1 MARKFGLAESF
12 SSLVCTSCQLHFAN
26 VEFFFFR
33 AFPTSWVGLYFRGSR
48 LRYARRPPPKTAP
61 QRRPKGSL
69 SLTRFSPNH
78 LLYSPKNIFHFDFL
92 FVKWVPFFFIIFN
105 KSLTPTSYFKKS
117 SIFDSFIQSC
127 PSPTLPRCCFSE

>member
-1 MARKFGLAESF
+1 MARKFGLAES
-12 SSLVCTSCQLHFAN
+12 CTSFVSSSRNFISRTLSSSFLG
-26 VEFFFFR
+26 R
-33 AFPTSWVGLYFRGSR
+33 SPPWWVGLYFRGSR
-48 LRYARRPPPKTAP
+48 LRYARCPPPKTAP
-61 QRRPKGSL
+61 QCRPKGSL